1 MKKVLYIITSLLVG
15 MTVASCSKE
24 DVGGT
29 ATESMAGQWY
39 VMIDAVDD
47 NGTPINGGEDYFGLE
62 GRVHFLTYNTAAN
75 SPTEIWIDDLG
86 QFNVADMYGNS
97 NYPNYAIKAKV
108 SIDQNALTFKSSEAE
123 NQADPAVFKG
133 GVVVNPMAV
142 TVDGKILKGAGR
154 QNNGSAADSIVI
166 FVTYKDDPW
175 FPDDGYTRYKI
186 SGIRYSGLV
195 END

>member
-47 NGTPINGGEDYFGLE
+47 NGTPINGGEDYFGLG